1 MLGESSQNGMQI
13 VRSEYN
19 YTTDEIYC
27 HPEER
32 EKENLSDLN
41 GILTISYKANI
52 KELHWLVKLFFTG
65 MC

>member
-1 MLGESSQNGMQI
+1 MGESSQNGMQI

-52 KELHWLVKLFFTG
+52 KELH
-65 MC
+65 